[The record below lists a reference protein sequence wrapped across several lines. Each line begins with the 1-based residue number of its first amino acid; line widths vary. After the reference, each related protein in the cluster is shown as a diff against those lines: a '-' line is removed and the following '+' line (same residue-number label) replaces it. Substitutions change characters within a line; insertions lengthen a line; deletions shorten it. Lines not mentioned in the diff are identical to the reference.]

1 MTLILTLLH
10 LVNIAVEASFSVEED
25 FPVKG
30 ENCMKP

>member
-1 MTLILTLLH
+1 MTDTDTLLH
-10 LVNIAVEASFSVEED
+10 LVNIAVEASFWVEED